1 MENQDQI
8 RISNDVILTNAQLA
22 LADEIGIEKASKKS
36 PKNKGISI
44 DVIDDKIY
52 VGVELN
58 VSYGTKIPELSGRIQ
73 QKIRSSVEN
82 MIGME
87 VAEVN
92 INIAS
97 MNIEKTS
104 KEA

>member
-8 RISNDVILTNAQLA
+8 RISNDVILTIAQLA

-52 VGVELN
+52 VGVELTSPTGQRFPN
-58 VSYGTKIPELSGRIQ
+58 CPEGSSRKSDPPLRI
-73 QKIRSSVEN
+73 
-82 MIGME
+82 
-87 VAEVN
+87 
-92 INIAS
+92 
-97 MNIEKTS
+97 
-104 KEA
+104 